1 MVASAFGEDQSGGS
15 ATRLT
20 VEDLEVGVLGH
31 PPPNSFT
38 LLLIAIY
45 F

>member
-1 MVASAFGEDQSGGS
+1 MVAYAFGKDQSGGS

-31 PPPNSFT
+31 PPNSFT